1 MHDVLPGLAPT
12 PRFIEDCKDGDP
24 AIHVTVACDEVLH
37 RALAVAGSPV
47 PQQANAAAS
56 GRAFRDFITGVFPA
70 GRMEGGGWFEAPS
83 RGAPVGNADEA
94 RSASFNALTNE
105 EADTAQ
111 AGLSTAALA
120 GWFHACV
127 VACRGSRLGVLCCT
141 DLCRGGALP
150 LTGKCTRR
158 DLSMARGD
166 AAHCPGHNLLVA
178 ARVAGPWG
186 GPAVMIF
193 GVQVSAR
200 CPHTN
205 NSAYSDSRL
214 SAELCK
220 TVWTL
225 ECPPK
230 NKPSQL
236 GEQNCSSH
244 SHSPSPQQRT
254 LYSALWKHC

>member
-1 MHDVLPGLAPT
+1 MHDVLPGLAPP

-120 GWFHACV
+120 GLVPRLCGCCAARLDWACCAV
-127 VACRGSRLGVLCCT
+127 PTCA
-141 DLCRGGALP
+141 GGAL
-150 LTGKCTRR
+150 
-158 DLSMARGD
+158 
-166 AAHCPGHNLLVA
+166 
-178 ARVAGPWG
+178 
-186 GPAVMIF
+186 
-193 GVQVSAR
+193 
-200 CPHTN
+200 
-205 NSAYSDSRL
+205 
-214 SAELCK
+214 
-220 TVWTL
+220 
-225 ECPPK
+225 
-230 NKPSQL
+230 
-236 GEQNCSSH
+236 SH
-244 SHSPSPQQRT
+244 
-254 LYSALWKHC
+254 